1 MSIRYYFKNN
11 QKTFSF
17 ELFPPK
23 TEEGKKTL
31 YQNLVHLKKLNPSFI
46 SVTMGAMGSHPENT
60 FEIVK
65 KIQED
70 HKISGVAH
78 LTCVNVSR
86 DSILDSLS
94 ELKQMKIQNLLCLRG
109 DPSVGSTEF
118 HPPKNGFRYASELV
132 RFIREK
138 TGDTFSI
145 GVAGY
150 PEGHVECLDKEKDL
164 HHLKMKVDAGAEYI
178 LTQLFFDN
186 DDYFRF
192 AERARKIGISI
203 PIIPGIMPITNFIQL
218 EKFTSM
224 CGAKIP
230 TPLFE
235 KLEKIKNDLEAIRNY
250 GVEYAVKQCEE
261 LLKNDAPG
269 LHFYILNQIGSIQ
282 KIYQGLKLE

>member
-1 MSIRYYFKNN
+1 MSIRSYFKKN

-31 YQNLVHLKKLNPSFI
+31 YHNLVHLKKLNPTFI

-70 HKISGVAH
+70 HQIPGVAH

-86 DSILDSLS
+86 DSILESLS

-132 RFIREK
+132 HFIREK
-138 TGDTFSI
+138 TGDAFSI

-150 PEGHVECLDKEKDL
+150 PEGHVECPDKEKDL
-164 HHLKMKVDAGAEYI
+164 LHLKMKVDAGAEYI

-192 AERARKIGISI
+192 VERARKIGISI

-230 TPLFE
+230 KPLFE
-235 KLEKIKNDLEAIRNY
+235 KLEKMKNDLEAIRNY

-282 KIYQGLKLE
+282 KIYQKLQL

>member
-1 MSIRYYFKNN
+1 M
-11 QKTFSF
+11 
-17 ELFPPK
+17 
-23 TEEGKKTL
+23 
-31 YQNLVHLKKLNPSFI
+31 
-46 SVTMGAMGSHPENT
+46 
-60 FEIVK
+60 
-65 KIQED
+65 
-70 HKISGVAH
+70 
-78 LTCVNVSR
+78 
-86 DSILDSLS
+86 
-94 ELKQMKIQNLLCLRG
+94 RG
-109 DPSVGSTEF
+109 DPPIGFTEF

-150 PEGHVECLDKEKDL
+150 PEGHVECPDKEKDL
-164 HHLKMKVDAGAEYI
+164 LHLKMKVDAGAEYI

-192 AERARKIGISI
+192 VERARKIGISI

-230 TPLFE
+230 KPLFE
-235 KLEKIKNDLEAIRNY
+235 KLEKMKNDLEAIRNY

-261 LLKNDAPG
+261 LLKNNAPG
-269 LHFYILNQIGSIQ
+269 LHFYILNQINSIQ
-282 KIYQGLKLE
+282 KIYRELELE